1 MGIENLRIAVSAAGY
16 AMANSEE
23 LLTNDPISNKEEG
36 GARLVDPR
44 GLAEES
50 DTNSA
55 QGGGFREW
63 WQFLSG
69 KEMS

>member
-1 MGIENLRIAVSAAGY
+1 MGIENLRMAVSAAGY

-23 LLTNDPISNKEEG
+23 LLTNAPIHNKEEC

-44 GLAEES
+44 VLAEES
-50 DTNSA
+50 GSNTA
-55 QGGGFREW
+55 QGAGFREW
-63 WQFLSG
+63 WLFLSG

>member
-1 MGIENLRIAVSAAGY
+1 MGIENLRMAVNAAGY

-23 LLTNDPISNKEEG
+23 LLTNAPISNKEEC

-50 DTNSA
+50 DINTA
-55 QGGGFREW
+55 QGGGLREW
-63 WQFLSG
+63 WLFLSG

>member
-1 MGIENLRIAVSAAGY
+1 MAVSAAGY

-23 LLTNDPISNKEEG
+23 LLTNAPIHTKEEC
-36 GARLVDPR
+36 GARLFDPR

-50 DTNSA
+50 DSNTA

-63 WQFLSG
+63 WLFLSG